1 MLNIFEKSDAK
12 LKKSDGVE
20 GLFISHFHSN
30 SNSIYLKQIHKEV
43 GNNSHNNLTT
53 KMDSHDV
60 YEEEINP
67 MNNIGLKTRNFHDPE
82 SENSSAHYADTE
94 STEHVTEEK
103 PPAIDATDRNLNNW
117 FLSPCHLSD
126 TEPHDLRI

>member
-1 MLNIFEKSDAK
+1 MINVEYLEKSDAK
-12 LKKSDGVE
+12 LKKSDSLE

-43 GNNSHNNLTT
+43 GDNSHNNLTN

-60 YEEEINP
+60 NKEEINP
-67 MNNIGLKTRNFHDPE
+67 MNNIGLKTKKFHDPE
-82 SENSSAHYADTE
+82 NENSSSQSDDTA

-103 PPAIDATDRNLNNW
+103 LPGIDTTHRNLNIVGILP
-117 FLSPCHLSD
+117 F
-126 TEPHDLRI
+126 

>member
-12 LKKSDGVE
+12 LKKSDGLE
-20 GLFISHFHSN
+20 GLFISHFHLN

-43 GNNSHNNLTT
+43 GNNSHNNLTN

-60 YEEEINP
+60 YEEENNPINDT
-67 MNNIGLKTRNFHDPE
+67 GLKREKFHDPE
-82 SENSSAHYADTE
+82 NENSSSHYADTE

-103 PPAIDATDRNLNNW
+103 LPAIDTTHQNLNTRN
-117 FLSPCHLSD
+117 PG
-126 TEPHDLRI
+126 

>member
-1 MLNIFEKSDAK
+1 MINVEYLDEKSDAK
-12 LKKSDGVE
+12 LKKSDGIE

-43 GNNSHNNLTT
+43 GNNSHNNLTN

-60 YEEEINP
+60 NKEEINP
-67 MNNIGLKTRNFHDPE
+67 MNNIGLKTKKFHDPE
-82 SENSSAHYADTE
+82 NENSSSQSDDTA

-103 PPAIDATDRNLNNW
+103 LPGIDTTHRNLNTID
-117 FLSPCHLSD
+117 F
-126 TEPHDLRI
+126 